1 MAGVKSKHKGNVT
14 EGSEGMKEF
23 VLIVVFI
30 IGIAV
35 GCASDES
42 AKKKIRKLDKRLTDF
57 ERKFYGEIP
66 EEEDC
71 EKCSNI
77 WYSGLNKRW
86 GFYQSPTNISRK
98 YIKLSVERGCC
109 YIRKSSIGEIFKYQI
124 IKLGRNI

>member
-1 MAGVKSKHKGNVT
+1 MIQFLTIYHNGVTTSRPIPDVILKV
-14 EGSEGMKEF
+14 
-23 VLIVVFI
+23 
-30 IGIAV
+30 
-35 GCASDES
+35 
-42 AKKKIRKLDKRLTDF
+42 
-57 ERKFYGEIP
+57 YGEIP

-86 GFYQSPTNISRK
+86 GFYQSPTNISRRK
-98 YIKLSVERGCC
+98 IEFSVKCGYC